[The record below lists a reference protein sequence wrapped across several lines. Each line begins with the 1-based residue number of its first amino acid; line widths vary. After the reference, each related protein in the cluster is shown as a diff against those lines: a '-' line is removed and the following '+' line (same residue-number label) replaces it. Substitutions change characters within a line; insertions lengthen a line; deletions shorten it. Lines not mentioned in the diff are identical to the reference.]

1 MLDLEAGLEHLSRG
15 TPRHVDA
22 LLAVVEPYFR
32 SLEAGKRIADLGREL
47 QVPAVHG
54 IANKV
59 RDAADEEA
67 IGEFAEAHGLPIAA
81 WIPYDGSLIEAE
93 RGGSAPID
101 HDPRAPAVREIRRL
115 AERLGGERGATTTT
129 EPGPS

>member
-1 MLDLEAGLEHLSRG
+1 M
-15 TPRHVDA
+15 DA

-32 SLEAGKRIADLGREL
+32 SLEAGRRIVDLAREL
-47 QVPAVHG
+47 EVPTVYG

-93 RGGSAPID
+93 RAGSAPID
-101 HDPRAPAVREIRRL
+101 HDPEAPAVREIRGL
-115 AERLGGERGATTTT
+115 AERLAEER
-129 EPGPS
+129 PGVGPGRS